1 MKQKIKI
8 LIIVSLFGL
17 LLSSLTSCSTSTLTE
32 KEARELPVSRITASF
47 MFDTTNPR
55 ESVGMC
61 DYVFV
66 GRVISYDGVQYK
78 HEIQRGT
85 KTVGS
90 PHTEYTIQVLDNI
103 KGKLITKEPIHILK
117 EGGVAQDGNS
127 VYLHERD
134 LLPESGKK
142 YVFLGY
148 AQPDGSIIVSGPES
162 NIPVSENNS
171 TIDKYYDAYKNEIL
185 PALSENTKYHSVYE
199 E

>member
-1 MKQKIKI
+1 M
-8 LIIVSLFGL
+8 SLFGL
-17 LLSSLTSCSTSTLTE
+17 LIPSLTSCSSITLTE
-32 KEARELPVSRITASF
+32 KEARELSISRIAASF

-66 GRVISYDGVQYK
+66 GKVISYDGVQYK
-78 HEIQRGT
+78 HVIQMET

-117 EGGVAQDGNS
+117 EGGVSQDGKS
-127 VYLHERD
+127 VYLYERD
-134 LLPESGKK
+134 QLPESGKE

-162 NIPVSENNS
+162 SVLVSEADS
-171 TIDKYYDAYKNEIL
+171 TID
-185 PALSENTKYHSVYE
+185 
-199 E
+199 